1 MAKTDPPPSRFP
13 PGTIMRF
20 VRFGV
25 VGLSGV
31 VVNQGLLMLLHGS
44 LGAPLLLSSIVAI
57 EISILTNF
65 LLNHT
70 WTWRM
75 SLRVPGLF
83 RRMAQYH
90 AAAVMAAFAGNVI
103 VLMAAVE
110 LFGVDY
116 RIANLAGIAVGML
129 INFTA
134 GEVWIF
140 RGGRRQHVGLHA
152 FKLLKK

>member
-1 MAKTDPPPSRFP
+1 MTGGPPSGFGASSLARF
-13 PGTIMRF
+13 F
-20 VRFGV
+20 RFGL

-31 VVNQGLLMLLHGS
+31 VVNQGLLMLLHGTMS
-44 LGAPLLLSSIVAI
+44 APLLPSSIIAI

-65 LLNHT
+65 MLNHT

-75 SLRVPGLF
+75 SLRVPGLL
-83 RRMAQYH
+83 RRAVQYH
-90 AAAVMAAFAGNVI
+90 AVAVIAAFAGNVI

-116 RIANLAGIAVGML
+116 RIANLVGIAVGMV

-134 GEVWIF
+134 GEMWIF
-140 RGGRRQHVGLHA
+140 RGGRD
-152 FKLLKK
+152 